1 MITLLLQPSNGVKPS
16 AKTEHTSTLLD
27 FKSLLFDAKK
37 PQKNVLATALETL
50 EQANDTLNTTSDS
63 LLTLLNP
70 ELLQKKPTQ
79 DIHLLIAQAKE
90 RLQHAINEA
99 KQRVKEGFG
108 NEESLSKKVNTIE
121 TEKELGKADLPKHF
135 SLRALLQQ
143 ADALNINLRTITLD
157 QHHASATHEK
167 VIKTPLF
174 NPALT
179 THELIKIAKQ
189 TNTVQPAASELATLL
204 NPFKPQGANKNSPDV
219 SHGKSI
225 QPISLELHSFS
236 NVLLNDKPALKQAS
250 MGPAASLVNLLN
262 TTQQLDTRST
272 PVETNAIEKLT
283 HHTPLH
289 TTALSSEPIE
299 LKSAEAKQ
307 SVANFAN
314 QLAREVENYKPPFT
328 RIKMAL
334 QPAKL
339 GDVDV
344 TMIQRGNN
352 IHITLNANSTAITL
366 FAQHANE
373 LKAQLATHGIN
384 DSSMQFNASFNQQ
397 QQQQQRQQ
405 QPQYASANHAQPL
418 EEQPFFELTIAHNPT
433 YA

>member
-37 PQKNVLATALETL
+37 PQKNELETALETL

-70 ELLQKKPTQ
+70 ELLQKKSTQ

-157 QHHASATHEK
+157 QYHASATHEK

-189 TNTVQPAASELATLL
+189 TNTVQPASSELATLL
-204 NPFKPQGANKNSPDV
+204 NPSKPQGANKNSPDV

-236 NVLLNDKPALKQAS
+236 NVTLGENPALKQAS

-272 PVETNAIEKLT
+272 PIETNAIEKVP
-283 HHTPLH
+283 HHAPLH
-289 TTALSSEPIE
+289 TTALPSEPLE

-352 IHITLNANSTAITL
+352 IHITLNANSTAVTL

-397 QQQQQRQQ
+397 QHQQRQQ
-405 QPQYASANHAQPL
+405 QPQFASANHTQPL